1 MRVINFIAGF
11 LGGMVIGAA
20 IVLLVTPQSGSDFQ
34 TGVKARFDGI
44 VDEGRR
50 AAAARRAE
58 LEARFATLRGGWTII
73 TEQWTNLLITHW

>member
-1 MRVINFIAGF
+1 MRVMNFIAGF

-20 IVLLVTPQSGSDFQ
+20 IVLVTTPQSGSDFQ
-34 TGVKARFDGI
+34 SGVRSRFDSI

-58 LEARFATLRGGWTII
+58 LEARFASLKGG
-73 TEQWTNLLITHW
+73 